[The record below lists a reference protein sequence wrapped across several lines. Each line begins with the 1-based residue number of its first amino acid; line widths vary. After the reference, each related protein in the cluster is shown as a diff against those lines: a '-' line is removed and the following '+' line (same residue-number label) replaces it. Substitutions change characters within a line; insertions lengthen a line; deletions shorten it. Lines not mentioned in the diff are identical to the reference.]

1 MQLDDVTSLFTMLSS
16 FGWSASCLLEA
27 IKLVNKV
34 RKALKEAGGAASQYS
49 DAVSFLESLEAT
61 FEHLKSSIE
70 NHDSQ
75 PYSDS
80 IGAQLKS
87 IDGPWKEF
95 KQYLDQYEESL
106 AEGSKRSKLRN
117 VPKKIQWALK
127 DINSKT
133 QKLREQIVQPS
144 QVINCLLS
152 LQLLYVRWLPITTQ
166 RLTWSGNRSQS
177 KHQSH

>member
-1 MQLDDVTSLFTMLSS
+1 MLSS

-27 IKLVNKV
+27 IKLADKV
-34 RKALKEAGGAASQYS
+34 RKALKE
-49 DAVSFLESLEAT
+49 SLETT
-61 FEHLKSSIE
+61 FEHLKSSIA

-80 IGAQLKS
+80 IGAQLKR

-106 AEGSKRSKLRN
+106 AEGSKRSKLRKA
-117 VPKKIQWALK
+117 PKKIQWALK
-127 DINSKT
+127 DINSRT

-144 QVINCLLS
+144 QIINCLLS
-152 LQLLYVRWLPITTQ
+152 LQLLCV
-166 RLTWSGNRSQS
+166 
-177 KHQSH
+177 H